1 MKKSILLILSLFS
14 ASLFADV
21 QLSPLPLPQIGKV
34 SQFDLSEQ
42 GELVV
47 INQQKQL
54 WRVTQQAQKLAD
66 GVSTEIEP
74 KAQYQ
79 RIALAD
85 QNGHFML
92 WTADKIY
99 TSNIPL
105 PRKLQ

>member
-47 INQQKQL
+47 ITFNSS
-54 WRVTQQAQKLAD
+54 
-66 GVSTEIEP
+66 GVASMPVKCGAE
-74 KAQYQ
+74 
-79 RIALAD
+79 
-85 QNGHFML
+85 M
-92 WTADKIY
+92 
-99 TSNIPL
+99 IPVFSWIDFTIL
-105 PRKLQ
+105 CVRSRSPEFAP